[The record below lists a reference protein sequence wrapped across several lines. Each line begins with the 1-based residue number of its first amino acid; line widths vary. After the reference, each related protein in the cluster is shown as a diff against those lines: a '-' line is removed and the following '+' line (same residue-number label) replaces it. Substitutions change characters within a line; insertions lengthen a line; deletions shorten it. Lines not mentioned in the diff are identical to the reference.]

1 MDSDRILK
9 EMMEK
14 KVWAVVGVTAKKER
28 FGYKIWKILQRHGYE
43 VYGVNPNYD
52 EIEGQKIYKSLKN
65 LPKKVDVIDMV
76 VSPKIGMDVLDRIKE
91 AGIGYVFFQPGTYNE
106 EIIKKADKL
115 ELEYLIDD
123 CVYATLRNKE

>member
-28 FGYKIWKILQRHGYE
+28 FGYKIWKILQKHGYE

-76 VSPKIGMDVLDRIKE
+76 VSPKIGTNTLDEAKE
-91 AGIGYVFFQPGTYNE
+91 LGIDNIFFQPGTYND
-106 EIIKKADKL
+106 EILKKSEDL
-115 ELEYLIDD
+115 GFIYVID
-123 CVYATLRNKE
+123 CVYAILRQRE